1 MYVREIIFQAQN
13 EFANTVK
20 TNEKNAGDYIT
31 KLMLVQSLL
40 SVKCTLTSI
49 GAGSHYSRW
58 ASFTT
63 KGNEHAH
70 PSTYWY
76 CCCQRY
82 YDTH

>member
-1 MYVREIIFQAQN
+1 MYSKIILNVDRLEKNVEFCMYVREIIFQAQN

-49 GAGSHYSRW
+49 GAGSHYSR
-58 ASFTT
+58 
-63 KGNEHAH
+63 
-70 PSTYWY
+70 
-76 CCCQRY
+76 
-82 YDTH
+82 